1 MSSKTMQYDEATMN
15 NQESENREMGAA
27 TFNGAPGEGVGQI
40 RNILL
45 GDIISVWEEKITQM
59 ERGVQELIN
68 HTEAKLIELEER
80 FNALD
85 HELKEELETNL
96 LEVEQENDDLRSM
109 VQTLK
114 DQFEMQMQSL
124 ESGKLD
130 KNSIADVFI
139 QWGQKMQQ
147 LNQG

>member
-1 MSSKTMQYDEATMN
+1 MSPKTMQFDEATMN
-15 NQESENREMGAA
+15 NHEGDNRELGTA
-27 TFNGAPGEGVGQI
+27 TLNGVPGEGIGQI

-45 GDIISVWEEKITQM
+45 GDIISIWEAKISHM

-109 VQTLK
+109 VQSLK
-114 DQFEMQMQSL
+114 EQFENQMHQL

-147 LNQG
+147 LGDG